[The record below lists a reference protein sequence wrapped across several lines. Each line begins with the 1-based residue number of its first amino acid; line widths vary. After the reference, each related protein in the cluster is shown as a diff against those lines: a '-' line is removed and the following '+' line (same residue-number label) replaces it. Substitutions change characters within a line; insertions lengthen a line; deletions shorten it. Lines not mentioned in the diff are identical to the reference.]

1 MKYRKVREI
10 KRGGIKLMLWFELMN
25 DKVIL
30 NENDQI
36 F

>member
-10 KRGGIKLMLWFELMN
+10 ERGGGIKLMLWFELMN

-30 NENDQI
+30 NEND
-36 F
+36 

>member
-10 KRGGIKLMLWFELMN
+10 ERGGGGIKLMLWFELMN

-30 NENDQI
+30 K
-36 F
+36 